1 MLKCKLILA
10 FLDADWVG
18 PQQPVCN
25 FYDQILSS
33 HVETVRW
40 EQLRWPS
47 LAKESTMRKFTLSFR
62 MRILLQCLDCAGFF
76 FEP

>member
-25 FYDQILSS
+25 FYDQIISS
-33 HVETVRW
+33 HVEYA
-40 EQLRWPS
+40 S
-47 LAKESTMRKFTLSFR
+47 LERAALADSCE
-62 MRILLQCLDCAGFF
+62 RIDYA
-76 FEP
+76 

>member
-25 FYDQILSS
+25 FYDQILLS
-33 HVETVRW
+33 HVEYA
-40 EQLRWPS
+40 S
-47 LAKESTMRKFTLSFR
+47 LEAAALADSCE
-62 MRILLQCLDCAGFF
+62 RIDYA
-76 FEP
+76 

>member
-33 HVETVRW
+33 HVEYA
-40 EQLRWPS
+40 S
-47 LAKESTMRKFTLSFR
+47 LERAALADSCERINIARLHDYAHR
-62 MRILLQCLDCAGFF
+62 MKVNVTSV
-76 FEP
+76 